1 MVDHERGDL
10 TWGLF
15 IPQMPICRTRQ
26 SRAALIPGKS
36 IRIADKREW
45 SARLFFDQCAL
56 VELLAKALMSASGT

>member
-36 IRIADKREW
+36 IASLISESGLPGSFSINA
-45 SARLFFDQCAL
+45 AL